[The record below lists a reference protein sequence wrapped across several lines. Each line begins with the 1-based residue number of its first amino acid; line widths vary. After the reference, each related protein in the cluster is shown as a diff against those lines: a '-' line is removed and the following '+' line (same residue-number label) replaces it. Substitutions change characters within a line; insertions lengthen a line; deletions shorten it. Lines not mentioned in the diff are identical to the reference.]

1 MKLSKKLTVNIK
13 SSHHNSSFSSSSS
26 CMLPDPVLTQKIS
39 NSPPGSAEENLQQH
53 MRMRVGF
60 SYTSEEEQQELVTH
74 T

>member
-13 SSHHNSSFSSSSS
+13 SSHHNSSSSSS
-26 CMLPDPVLTQKIS
+26 CLLPDPVLTQKVS
-39 NSPPGSAEENLQQH
+39 YSPPGSAEEENLQQH

-60 SYTSEEEQQELVTH
+60 SCTSEEEQQELVTH